1 MQQILLNHIKMKQKD
16 QTKCTA
22 QAAKRK
28 DSVTVGSENPICKE
42 AQEFIDEFKN
52 YVDNYTLFI
61 IKDSFCGFNE
71 PTQQK
76 MVQILQYVFNGMDI
90 ENAVLVFP
98 STGIQHLDI
107 LLSELIYKIN
117 ISMDNFAYY
126 ER

>member
-1 MQQILLNHIKMKQKD
+1 M
-16 QTKCTA
+16 TKFNDSKS
-22 QAAKRK
+22 AKNGTKRNG
-28 DSVTVGSENPICKE
+28 SVTPGSENPICKE

>member
-1 MQQILLNHIKMKQKD
+1 MRQRNQQQKPAANG
-16 QTKCTA
+16 TKC
-22 QAAKRK
+22 KG
-28 DSVTVGSENPICKE
+28 SVTLGSENPICKE
-42 AQEFIDEFKN
+42 AQEFIDEFYN

-61 IKDSFCGFNE
+61 IKDSFCGFND

-76 MVQILQYVFNGMDI
+76 MVQILRYVFNGMDI

-98 STGIQHLDI
+98 STGIQHVDI

-126 ER
+126 DR

>member
-1 MQQILLNHIKMKQKD
+1 MIQKQ

-28 DSVTVGSENPICKE
+28 GSVTLGSENPICKE